1 MKNKNVSLYKC
12 IKIVEKL
19 KRQKKKIVMTN
30 GCFDIIHSGHV
41 DYLVKSKKLGDI
53 LIVAVNSDKS
63 IKKLKGKS
71 RPVNNL
77 KNRIKVLN
85 SMSFIDFIIS
95 FNYETPQKIY
105 EKILPDIL
113 TKGTQYRKME
123 VAGGKIVIENGGK
136 VSFIKMT
143 VGQSTT
149 KILNKILHL

>member
-12 IKIVEKL
+12 IQIVEKL
-19 KRQKKKIVMTN
+19 KKQKKKIVMTN

-63 IKKLKGKS
+63 IKKLKGRS
-71 RPVNNL
+71 RPVNSL

-95 FNYETPQKIY
+95 FN
-105 EKILPDIL
+105 
-113 TKGTQYRKME
+113 
-123 VAGGKIVIENGGK
+123 
-136 VSFIKMT
+136 
-143 VGQSTT
+143 
-149 KILNKILHL
+149 